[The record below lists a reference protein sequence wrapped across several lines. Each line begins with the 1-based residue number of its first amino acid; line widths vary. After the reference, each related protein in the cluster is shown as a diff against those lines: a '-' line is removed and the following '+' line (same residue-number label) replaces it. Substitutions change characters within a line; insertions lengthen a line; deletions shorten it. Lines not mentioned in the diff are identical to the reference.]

1 MVNISKQ
8 DTSNISEIIDQALD
22 VLNDISLTIECMNP
36 VHDEDYQDN
45 YLFIEE
51 ESFQALFGHKRYL
64 VKKYIRESSFTKRIE
79 GLEAAQQRIKLIMK
93 SMPTNKQSFSTSVQL
108 KKKPSMAEEDQDHRN
123 KSFIQKNN
131 EKLIEIEK
139 LCQEK
144 DLELKTKAE
153 QIKLHEAKIKA
164 LEMENQK
171 NKSEIV
177 ELNNLVSTKSI
188 ISTGIKNGS

>member
-36 VHDEDYQDN
+36 VHDENYQDN

-51 ESFQALFGHKRYL
+51 ESFQFLFGHKRYL

-108 KKKPSMAEEDQDHRN
+108 KKKPSMTNKDQDTKN
-123 KSFIQKNN
+123 KSFIQRNN

-139 LCQEK
+139 LCQAK
-144 DLELKTKAE
+144 DIEIMSKAE
-153 QIKLHEAKIKA
+153 QIKQHEAKIKV
-164 LEMENQK
+164 LEKENEK

-177 ELNNLVSTKSI
+177 ELNNLVSPT
-188 ISTGIKNGS
+188 T